1 MMKDFSLLEKR
12 LKLEFKN
19 RDLLIQAFCH
29 RSYINENPDF
39 SLGHNE
45 RLEFLGD
52 AVLELVVTEHLYSKY
67 PSETEGELTSWRA
80 ALVNTKILSETSKEL
95 EFDAFILLSKGEDG
109 EIGRTKQS
117 ILADTLEA
125 VIGAIYL
132 DSGYDL
138 CKIFIERYLITKL
151 SRILKLGLHKD
162 AKSMFQEKAQSKNG
176 VTPVYKVLQESGPEH
191 RKLFVLG
198 IFIRDEMIA
207 EGKGYSKQEAEEE
220 AARKALETKG
230 WNNN

>member
-1 MMKDFSLLEKR
+1 MMKDFSLLEKK
-12 LKLEFKN
+12 LKLKFKN

-95 EFDAFILLSKGEDG
+95 EFDAFILLSKGEDS

-117 ILADTLEA
+117 ILADTFEA

-162 AKSMFQEKAQSKNG
+162 AKSMLQEKIQSKNG

-198 IFIRDEMIA
+198 VFIRDEMIA

-220 AARKALETKG
+220 AARKALEIKG